1 MAKKSI
7 KKRPSFLSLPSIT
20 SVQVHKSS
28 HKFITSF
35 KIHFKMMRIVLR
47 LAAHT
52 KPNIAKYPAPIATI
66 TWFRFLKNFFI
77 RKLLFCYFIIEAV
90 NLARLLPNLSGLLI
104 DKCDAAFNPEA
115 SDVTNIKDSTQEFV
129 KAVLSNFLR
138 CQILVFH
145 N

>member
-7 KKRPSFLSLPSIT
+7 KKRLSFLSLSSIT
-20 SVQVHKSS
+20 SVQVLKSS
-28 HKFITSF
+28 HKFITSS

-66 TWFRFLKNFFI
+66 TLFRFLKNLFI
-77 RKLLFCYFIIEAV
+77 RKLLFCYFIIRAV
-90 NLARLLPNLSGLLI
+90 NLARLLPNPSGLLI
-104 DKCDAAFNPEA
+104 DKCDASFNPEA
-115 SDVTNIKDSTQEFV
+115 SNVTNIKDSPQEFV
-129 KAVLSNFLR
+129 KAVLCNFLR

>member
-28 HKFITSF
+28 YKLI

-66 TWFRFLKNFFI
+66 TLFRFLKNFFI
-77 RKLLFCYFIIEAV
+77 RKLLFCYFIIGAV
-90 NLARLLPNLSGLLI
+90 NLAILLPNPSGLLI
-104 DKCDAAFNPEA
+104 DKCDATFNPEA
-115 SDVTNIKDSTQEFV
+115 SDITNIKDSTQEFV